1 MCIIEQGLRLEL
13 GQFGLTSESG
23 AYSTTLINCAKF
35 WKKQIEYYILFQGN
49 YLNFLL
55 GDGVFTFCCFKTE
68 ELIKQTRDLHGK
80 MFMNL
85 FLVLFSGLS
94 PSFLL

>member
-13 GQFGLTSESG
+13 GQLRLTSESG

-35 WKKQIEYYILFQGN
+35 WKKQIGYYILFQGN
-49 YLNFLL
+49 YLNVLV
-55 GDGVFTFCCFKTE
+55 GDGVFTFCCTTTE
-68 ELIKQTRDLHGK
+68 EVIKQTRDLHGK
-80 MFMNL
+80 MFLNL
-85 FLVLFSGLS
+85 FLALFSGLS

>member
-23 AYSTTLINCAKF
+23 AYSTTLINCAKLK
-35 WKKQIEYYILFQGN
+35 KKQIGYYILFQRN
-49 YLNFLL
+49 YLNFLPE
-55 GDGVFTFCCFKTE
+55 GGVFTFCCSKTE

-80 MFMNL
+80 MFLNL
-85 FLVLFSGLS
+85 FLALFSGLS